1 MADWVHCNSC
11 FVRPSGGKR
20 FSLTNCGHIY
30 CEECLRANP
39 NHCAMCNRA
48 CNSIVLSSQM
58 KQEVEMYFTD
68 PADLSK
74 KYHSQLSQVMEF
86 QKSHRQRLAAA
97 NEKKVLAAE
106 MLRQKMS
113 RLQDFEREIAVLREE
128 NSYLKRLLASNS
140 SKPGTPHNC
149 RNSPGLI
156 PMKRGRTPSPTSS
169 QYSSASPYG
178 RTPPNSS
185 QKENKGL
192 HQWQNQVLRTP
203 AGPTRLSVRTPPCN
217 GYMGTVK
224 GTPSPNKPLSS
235 RPSSAGGV
243 SGSIIRNQLKGIH
256 FTNTANT
263 PGNYEATT
271 PSGLGTAEGSYSPM
285 HLGTP
290 SNIRSNT
297 PSNGRMSIRSQYT
310 TPSSSQL
317 SRQVSSTHHDV
328 TQPSELCS
336 QESHTV
342 TPASSQLDP
351 QRRQIQDGARG
362 HATLKNKAKP
372 VKMKQYRAKKI

>member
-1 MADWVHCNSC
+1 MTSHDGPQAQIHDWVHCNSC

-140 SKPGTPHNC
+140 SKPGIPHNC
-149 RNSPGLI
+149 RNSPGLT
-156 PMKRGRTPSPTSS
+156 PMKRGHTPSPTSS

-178 RTPPNSS
+178 RTPPNRNCQRDTLTKQATLIAS
-185 QKENKGL
+185 KFRR
-192 HQWQNQVLRTP
+192 W
-203 AGPTRLSVRTPPCN
+203 
-217 GYMGTVK
+217 
-224 GTPSPNKPLSS
+224 
-235 RPSSAGGV
+235 
-243 SGSIIRNQLKGIH
+243 SIRVYHKLKGIH
-256 FTNTANT
+256 FTDTANT

-271 PSGLGTAEGSYSPM
+271 PSGLGAAEGSYSPM
-285 HLGTP
+285 HFGTP
-290 SNIRSNT
+290 SSNIRSNT
-297 PSNGRMSIRSQYT
+297 PSNGRMSNRSQYT

-328 TQPSELCS
+328 TQASELCS

-351 QRRQIQDGARG
+351 QRRQIQANVR
-362 HATLKNKAKP
+362 
-372 VKMKQYRAKKI
+372 